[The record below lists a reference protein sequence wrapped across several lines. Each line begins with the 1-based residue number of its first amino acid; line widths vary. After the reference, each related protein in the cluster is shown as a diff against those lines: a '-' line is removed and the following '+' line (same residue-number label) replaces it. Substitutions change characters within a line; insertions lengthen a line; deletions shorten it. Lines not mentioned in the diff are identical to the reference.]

1 MKVFKKGFC
10 LLAMCLLLGG
20 CVSTGTT
27 QPQIDPAKACARAQ
41 KILDQARVTV
51 QSFRDMGEMSSDDYR
66 TAVIAEIAAEA
77 AVGIVCDGV
86 VTQ

>member
-1 MKVFKKGFC
+1 MVC
-10 LLAMCLLLGG
+10 LVVACLLLGG
-20 CVSTGTT
+20 CAGSGTA
-27 QPQIDPAKACARAQ
+27 PQIDPQKACLRAQ

>member
-1 MKVFKKGFC
+1 MVC
-10 LLAMCLLLGG
+10 LVALCAVLGG
-20 CVSTGTT
+20 CAGSGTA
-27 QPQIDPAKACARAQ
+27 PQIDPQKACLRAQ

>member
-1 MKVFKKGFC
+1 MKSIKYSFVIMIAV
-10 LLAMCLLLGG
+10 LMLAG
-20 CVSTGTT
+20 CAGSGTT
-27 QPQIDPAKACARAQ
+27 PQIDPVKACLRAQ

-77 AVGIVCDGV
+77 TVGIVCDGV